1 MNGTAGAPGPPRASP
16 GDAREAGRSVA
27 PPWLDPI
34 LSLAEVVDRRRR
46 HIRAIRRDGVLGLET
61 GRHHGPSLRLS
72 DGSIVGH
79 IALVGYLHLRNDR
92 VAVLAAHGWQSS
104 GYREARQDLAAL
116 VRWWERQPV
125 PERPIAFTAT
135 TVLAPFAR
143 RDGWELRPRT
153 LTPRARLDDCWM
165 SWLLVHFNLA
175 GRGRLARAHHRLR
188 SSEVWLS
195 GPALAA
201 RYDGGPPSS
210 T

>member
-1 MNGTAGAPGPPRASP
+1 MNGTAGALGPSRVSP
-16 GDAREAGRSVA
+16 GGAREVGRSVA

-46 HIRAIRRDGVLGLET
+46 HIRAIRRDGVLGLEI
-61 GRHHGPSLRLS
+61 GRHHGLSLCLS
-72 DGSIVGH
+72 DGAIVEPG
-79 IALVGYLHLRNDR
+79 APVGYLHLRNDR
-92 VAVLAAHGWQSS
+92 VGMLAGRGWQRA
-104 GYREARQDLAAL
+104 GYRVARADLAAL
-116 VRWWERQPV
+116 GRWWERQPER
-125 PERPIAFTAT
+125 ERPVAFTAT
-135 TVLAPFAR
+135 TILAPFAR

-153 LTPRARLDDCWM
+153 LSPRARLDDWWM

-201 RYDGGPPSS
+201 RYGGGPS
-210 T
+210 TTT